1 MRSMRTPILRS
12 TLYCRSL
19 LGCGFLFFGWAM
31 PAWAQR
37 EVEVQ
42 FSGGISLTQPAIKR
56 QNLPRN
62 FRTPADI
69 NTAAAL
75 RVTFPISYWVGLGVE
90 QRVTGLS
97 QIIACRLPG
106 LGRSTGIMSNTVHQS
121 GISLRLYDLWTPGP
135 KWGLDVALTGS
146 YGWTSTP
153 QGTYEGPLF
162 YEGSVLTQP
171 TRTVP
176 LMLVRETNR
185 KGGPMVGLEALLRY
199 EWGLHHSLLLTATY
213 QRGIQYY
220 DKIRSTLVAY
230 VDETR
235 LWAAA
240 RHLSHYPQ
248 QAPDPALQHR
258 RRSRRC
264 SGRFAYQLTDEKD
277 KPKEANRSGLPLL
290 IYS

>member
-230 VDETR
+230 VDETGAVQQGGSFVLTSRAAYGSVQLGYGLR
-235 LWAAA
+235 LGTLATT
-240 RHLSHYPQ
+240 RNKHPTPRYSI
-248 QAPDPALQHR
+248 D
-258 RRSRRC
+258 
-264 SGRFAYQLTDEKD
+264 DEAED
-277 KPKEANRSGLPLL
+277 AQDDSPIN
-290 IYS
+290 